1 MEEPIGQVKAPEPAP
16 DQMRDERMWA
26 MLCHLTTFS
35 GFIIPMGNVI
45 APLIVWMIKKDEYPL
60 VNDQGKESLNFQISI
75 LIYLLVAIILII
87 VLIGIPLLI
96 AILIFDIVA
105 VIIASIRANEGE
117 KYRYPFAIRLI
128 S

>member
-1 MEEPIGQVKAPEPAP
+1 
-16 DQMRDERMWA
+16 MWA

-117 KYRYPFAIRLI
+117 KYRYSFAIRLI